1 MKVFVVMLEIRIFYT
16 RLKLIWSL
24 LRLNSLTEIL
34 KNRVVSKELE
44 FKLKNLLEHEYTG
57 HN

>member
-16 RLKLIWSL
+16 RLKLIWVL
-24 LRLNSLTEIL
+24 LHLNSLTEIL
-34 KNRVVSKELE
+34 KNRIVSKELD

>member
-24 LRLNSLTEIL
+24 LHLNSLTEIL